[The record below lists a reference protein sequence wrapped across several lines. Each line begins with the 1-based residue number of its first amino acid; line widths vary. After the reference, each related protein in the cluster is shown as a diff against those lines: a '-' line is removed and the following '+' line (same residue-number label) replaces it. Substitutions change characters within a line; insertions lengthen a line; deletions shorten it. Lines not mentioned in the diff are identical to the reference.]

1 MSLPQI
7 PMDQQLDAPSNQ
19 APLSNVSPKLA
30 SVIRDNFLT
39 GASPTRRINFNFLNV
54 PSDLS
59 EGRNVPAF
67 EVPSSQSS
75 SQNIGTKRSPEGSD
89 SERGPNKNIRT
100 VPQIAKVLHDNGQL
114 NNEVDNLKLKLEIQA
129 QALTEVEGLKMQLT
143 SHTEAEAETNA
154 RLMSAE
160 ERILG
165 KQKELNEQR
174 SADINAQEKENDAL
188 RVELACQAEQL
199 RGHAEVV
206 TEQEKLALQQEAS
219 DMRKQT
225 QTHPA
230 KLAELIATHS
240 TETASLKR
248 QVETKLTLESQR
260 NTQLEAALKHHVHE
274 VDQLRSKLDVSE
286 EARTA
291 AENNAKQY
299 QLGGHEFEQSVEAEA
314 ERWLESDEFFQQR
327 VQNAR
332 VELDDEEY
340 HTRFINDARTMANM
354 IHDERDRAEA
364 EYCKELKAQFDSAR
378 AHDETVYQAGMYEN
392 QARYEAEVTAKEE
405 AQNSAIAS
413 EQKRMDAEEK
423 VKNLEAK
430 IHQLERD
437 VISRNQSAREVPAG
451 PTTEWLADPSLQK
464 LLDKAVEAKL
474 AQWSGA
480 QKAGVESFQPVTDE
494 HRDKMQV
501 DERSFPSEKQQP
513 STTDGKSVILLKAS
527 YYQCDAY
534 PDSHPHKW
542 PAFSMRG
549 VDDGPSASRVN
560 SALGAQVSLTKSSMK
575 PTGASSAGGA
585 KKRADQTRNPT
596 RNSLL
601 KAVRKELHLKFNIK
615 ADHQIST
622 AIQAGQ
628 FMSLYAADQWLDE
641 EDVSDP
647 PTLDPLCPCWTHP
660 QHTWNYTLRD
670 QFTEFFV
677 NKYPEY
683 SDETKAVNDH
693 FMQRLQTM
701 KRFINDSFLLE
712 QGSDKLLAY
721 NTVSRRNARRNRKFQ
736 GRKHFA
742 MNRIRTTDEHDVEL
756 ETYNLLYMMVT
767 LLGSEGTS
775 SEESCN
781 DGHGMC
787 RVICKEW
794 RNAIVIRLLKWIDR
808 HGTKLTIYGNKS
820 GAEVHRR
827 LRHPNGLYPNSLR
840 RPIAGLPVN
849 FYDPLWLAAQPRHV
863 QETLDPSKGVKLP
876 EWVLTWPSN
885 KELPVDNDDRDE
897 ITSMA
902 PTQYT
907 RTRIQAALHDAGL
920 VSLFKVL
927 KFWTKRSNN
936 GGPYRALEE
945 MQDMSLSSSW
955 LSLLVK
961 WRELEPGI
969 WNDLGVG
976 KLTKKRRPLE
986 IAAWLDGTCSLKTAQ
1001 SSVETLDKRA
1011 PESPLLETNKKYSQR
1026 RMYGKAL
1033 PLWSLVFTGRVTFVE
1048 SRVFGLKW

>member
-39 GASPTRRINFNFLNV
+39 GASPTCRINFNFLNV
-54 PSDLS
+54 PLDPS
-59 EGRNVPAF
+59 EGGNVPAF

-75 SQNIGTKRSPEGSD
+75 SQNIGTKQSPEGSD
-89 SERGPNKNIRT
+89 SEHGPNKNIRT

-129 QALTEVEGLKMQLT
+129 QALMEVEGLKMQLA

-154 RLMSAE
+154 CLMSAE

-165 KQKELNEQR
+165 KQKEIKRHVAVLTQLNEQH

-188 RVELACQAEQL
+188 RAELACQAEQL

-206 TEQEKLALQQEAS
+206 TEFNQMHVQEVSELNDMVCSLQQEKLALQQEAS

-230 KLAELIATHS
+230 KLAELIAMHS
-240 TETASLKR
+240 TETASLKCQLQEQQR
-248 QVETKLTLESQR
+248 CLADVETKLTLESQR
-260 NTQLEAALKHHVHE
+260 NTQLEVALKHHVHE
-274 VDQLRSKLDVSE
+274 VDQLCSKLDVSE

-299 QLGGHEFEQSVEAEA
+299 QLGGHKFEQSIEAEA
-314 ERWLESDEFFQQR
+314 ERRLESDEFFQQR
-327 VQNAR
+327 VQNAW

-340 HTRFINDARTMANM
+340 HTQFINDARTMANM
-354 IHDERDRAEA
+354 IHDEHDRAEA
-364 EYCKELKAQFDSAR
+364 EYCKELKAQFDSVR
-378 AHDETVYQAGMYEN
+378 AHDETVYQARMYKN

-413 EQKRMDAEEK
+413 EQKWMDAEEK

-430 IHQLERD
+430 ICQLERD
-437 VISRNQSAREVPAG
+437 VISQNQSACEVPAG

-494 HRDKMQV
+494 HRNKMQV
-501 DERSFPSEKQQP
+501 DERSFPSEKQQEDELVQVAKP
-513 STTDGKSVILLKAS
+513 LSATYQFSIFTKDGKSVILLKAS
-527 YYQCDAY
+527 YCQCDAY
-534 PDSHPHKW
+534 PDSHPRKW

-549 VDDGPSASRVN
+549 VDDGPSASQVN

-575 PTGASSAGGA
+575 PMGASSVGGA
-585 KKRADQTRNPT
+585 KKRADQTWNPT
-596 RNSLL
+596 QNSLL
-601 KAVRKELHLKFNIK
+601 KAVCKELHLKFNIK

-628 FMSLYAADQWLDE
+628 FTSLYAADQWLDE
-641 EDVSDP
+641 EDVSSP

-660 QHTWNYTLRD
+660 QHTWNYTLCD

-677 NKYPEY
+677 NNYPEY

-701 KRFINDSFLLE
+701 KRFINNSFLLK

-721 NTVSRRNARRNRKFQ
+721 NTVSRRNARQNRKFQ
-736 GRKHFA
+736 DK
-742 MNRIRTTDEHDVEL
+742 HDVEL
-756 ETYNLLYMMVT
+756 ETYNLLYTMVM
-767 LLGSEGTS
+767 LLGSKGTS

-781 DGHGMC
+781 DGHGTC
-787 RVICKEW
+787 RVIHKEW
-794 RNAIVIRLLKWIDR
+794 RNAIVIQLLKWIDC

-820 GAEVHRR
+820 GAEVHQC
-827 LRHPNGLYPNSLR
+827 LCHPNGLYPNSLR

-863 QETLDPSKGVKLP
+863 QETLDPSEGVKLP

-897 ITSMA
+897 
-902 PTQYT
+902 Y
-907 RTRIQAALHDAGL
+907 
-920 VSLFKVL
+920 
-927 KFWTKRSNN
+927 
-936 GGPYRALEE
+936 
-945 MQDMSLSSSW
+945 
-955 LSLLVK
+955 
-961 WRELEPGI
+961 
-969 WNDLGVG
+969 
-976 KLTKKRRPLE
+976 
-986 IAAWLDGTCSLKTAQ
+986 
-1001 SSVETLDKRA
+1001 
-1011 PESPLLETNKKYSQR
+1011 
-1026 RMYGKAL
+1026 
-1033 PLWSLVFTGRVTFVE
+1033 
-1048 SRVFGLKW
+1048 